1 MYVNIYIY
9 IYIYIFIYIYIYVY
23 VEKERRKVDDKVQRE
38 LCIQRPLSDVSF
50 QIFC

>member
-1 MYVNIYIY
+1 MYVNIYIH
-9 IYIYIFIYIYIYVY
+9 IYIYIYVY